1 MTRERDFDE
10 LLRAW
15 ASEGADQA
23 PERFVWAALDQ
34 IETTPQRGRWQRSVR
49 RSIMR
54 RQLAPQ
60 FLALA
65 AVVIATATYIA
76 LSGPSET
83 GPGPSP
89 APSPVA
95 SADPTPSAT
104 PSGSPTSAISAR
116 PVSPVATIDIGGMPW
131 QLRASSDAIWASVGD
146 QLVRIDPATN
156 EVVQRIDV
164 AGAGASCPDCMG
176 GDAGSWTFVIDGR
189 SAWVSFH
196 IDGASMVRRID
207 LDDGRIVA
215 EIPLEPS
222 GGEDV
227 AVAFGSVWVSVCH
240 SSQVLRIDP
249 TSNEVI
255 GSVRVEAD
263 GQQGDCN
270 AMHLGVGAGSVWT
283 AFGGDSEGRVAYVV
297 RIDPETLTTTTIHP
311 RSTATCG
318 QLAVTVDDLW
328 VSTCPG
334 KTGQSIVQIDPRT
347 DSEVGSI
354 RLGGYP
360 GEPVIDGDLVWVPV
374 VSLST
379 GSVSLVAIDRGA
391 GAIVDVV
398 DQGTTVRTRAS
409 SAAPAVAGFD
419 SLWVNG
425 AGGTLLRISRSDL
438 VP

>member
-1 MTRERDFDE
+1 
-10 LLRAW
+10 
-15 ASEGADQA
+15 
-23 PERFVWAALDQ
+23 
-34 IETTPQRGRWQRSVR
+34 
-49 RSIMR
+49 MR

-60 FLALA
+60 ALWLVA
-65 AVVIATATYIA
+65 VVVIATTAYLA

-95 SADPTPSAT
+95 SADPAPSAT
-104 PSGSPTSAISAR
+104 PSASPTPAISAR
-116 PVSPVATIDIGGMPW
+116 PVSPVATIDIGGTPW
-131 QLRASSDAIWASVGD
+131 QLRATDDAVWASVGD
-146 QLVRIDPATN
+146 QLVRIDPETN
-156 EVVQRIDV
+156 EVAQRIDV
-164 AGAGASCPDCMG
+164 PGAGSSCPDCTG
-176 GDAGSWTFVIDGR
+176 GDAGSWTFAIDGR

-196 IDGASMVRRID
+196 IDGASVIRRMD

-249 TSNEVI
+249 SSNEVI
-255 GSVRVEAD
+255 GAVSVEAD

-270 AMHLGVGAGSVWT
+270 AMYLGVGAGSVWT
-283 AFGGDSEGRVAYVV
+283 AFGGDSAGRVPYVV

-328 VSTCPG
+328 VSNCPG
-334 KTGQSIVQIDPRT
+334 KTGQSIVQIDPRI
-347 DSEVGSI
+347 DAEVGSI
-354 RLGGYP
+354 RFGGYP
-360 GEPVIDGDLVWVPV
+360 GQPVIDGELVWVPV
-374 VSLST
+374 VSLSN
-379 GSVSLVAIDRGA
+379 GSLSLVAIDRRA

-398 DQGTTVRTRAS
+398 DPGATVRTRAT
-409 SAAPAVAGFD
+409 SAASAVAGFD

-425 AGGTLLRISRSDL
+425 AEGRLLRISRSDL